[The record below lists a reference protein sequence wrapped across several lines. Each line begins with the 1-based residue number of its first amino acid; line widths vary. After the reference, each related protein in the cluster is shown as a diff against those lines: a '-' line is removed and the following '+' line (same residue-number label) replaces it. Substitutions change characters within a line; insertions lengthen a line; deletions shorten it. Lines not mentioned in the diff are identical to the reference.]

1 MIYDA
6 FHDCDKGI
14 SLNVRYDGGKCNLR
28 RLKTKT
34 KVHHMLVRELLYAD
48 DCALIAHSEGDAQVL
63 IDCFYKATIRYGLSI
78 SIKKTEVLL
87 QPKPGTCYKE
97 PGVTTGS
104 DNLKAVTKFCYWG
117 GALSND
123 CSVDSEITARI
134 AKASSTFGRLASRL
148 WNTRDITLATKV
160 TVLTLL
166 LYGAEEYIDGM

>member
-1 MIYDA
+1 MIYNA

-28 RLKTKT
+28 RLKAKT
-34 KVHHMLVRELLYAD
+34 EVHHMLVRELLYAD
-48 DCALIAHSEGDAQVL
+48 DCALIAHNEEDAQVL
-63 IDCFYKATIRYGLSI
+63 IDCFYKATI
-78 SIKKTEVLL
+78 KKTEVLL
-87 QPKPGTCYKE
+87 QPKPGACYKE
-97 PGVTTGS
+97 RAVTTGW
-104 DNLKAVTKFCYWG
+104 DNLKAVTKFCYLG

-160 TVLTLL
+160 SVYQAAVLTVL
-166 LYGAEEYIDGM
+166 LYGAEEYIEGI